1 MAAESMLV
9 LVQLCPPSRW
19 LAVSSTGVEI
29 SSSSEQH
36 QYYWLLTLKFLVAYI
51 QNHMDKLLL
60 HYNNNYAY
68 EYLRGPPGVCIQW
81 YVGINALWCGPS
93 TSHWR
98 KSLRILLFFFKSAKS
113 LPSSCDASIL
123 GWGPI
128 KKIRINRQ
136 VFDIWLRFYKRN
148 FGST

>member
-1 MAAESMLV
+1 MN
-9 LVQLCPPSRW
+9 
-19 LAVSSTGVEI
+19 
-29 SSSSEQH
+29 
-36 QYYWLLTLKFLVAYI
+36 KF
-51 QNHMDKLLL
+51 LL

-98 KSLRILLFFFKSAKS
+98 NSLRILLFFFKSAKS

-128 KKIRINRQ
+128 KKLQLIDKSLIFDSNFLQNEFRINIKIILEILTQ
-136 VFDIWLRFYKRN
+136 NSPTKSDGVTDQYDFPFILFCWCMNEGILKV
-148 FGST
+148 T